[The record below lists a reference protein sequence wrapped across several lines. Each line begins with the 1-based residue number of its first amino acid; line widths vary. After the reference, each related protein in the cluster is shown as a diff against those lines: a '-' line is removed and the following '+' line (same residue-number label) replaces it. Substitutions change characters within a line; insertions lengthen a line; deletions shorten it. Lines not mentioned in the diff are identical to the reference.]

1 MKKLKSAARAGGKLM
16 PLHQRIATGLKPIR
30 KPNLRGK

>member
-1 MKKLKSAARAGGKLM
+1 MKKLKTAKQGAKKLM

-30 KPNLRGK
+30 KP